1 MNVLLQGLL
10 VAVVVML
17 CACYSIW
24 RLLPARLRLRAH
36 RQASAHLPRIGAS
49 AWLTAWRTRALS
61 RPRRRLRLLR
71 AGCYERGFPETN
83 TWWTSPFVT
92 RSVKLPWV

>member
-24 RLLPARLRLRAH
+24 RLLPARLRLRLID
-36 RQASAHLPRIGAS
+36 RSAHLPLIGAS

-61 RPRRRLRLLR
+61 RLGGGCGSCAPGATSAASRKQTPGALRR
-71 AGCYERGFPETN
+71 
-83 TWWTSPFVT
+83 
-92 RSVKLPWV
+92 